1 MADIN
6 ENILVEIGGE
16 LRIQREK
23 IYYTLKDVANMT
35 GLTTNTV
42 AAIERGK
49 GSSLN
54 NFILICRA
62 LKIQPHKIFKKEI
75 DLTPLYNIPPESKRR
90 IELTKELDD
99 LVYNSNFFEIPRR
112 VSDIIQQLNANK
124 DQSNKF
130 SVYLSGYCEE
140 GTLEY
145 EKHGNYKEYRK
156 LHSAKPVKKY
166 NE

>member
-6 ENILVEIGGE
+6 ENILEEIGEE

-42 AAIERGK
+42 SAIEKGK

-62 LKIQPHKIFKKEI
+62 LKIQPHKIFRKEI

-130 SVYLSGYCEE
+130 SVYLSGYCKE

-145 EKHGNYKEYRK
+145 EKHGNYKQYRK
-156 LHSAKPVKKY
+156 NHSAKPVKKY
-166 NE
+166 K

>member
-1 MADIN
+1 MGYIN
-6 ENILVEIGGE
+6 ENILEEIGE
-16 LRIQREK
+16 QLRIQREK

-35 GLTTNTV
+35 GLTTNTI
-42 AAIERGK
+42 AAIEKGK
-49 GSSLN
+49 GASLN

-62 LKIQPHKIFKKEI
+62 LKIQPNSIFKKPI

-99 LVYNSNFFEIPRR
+99 LVYNSNFFEVPRR
-112 VSDIIQQLNANK
+112 VSEIIHQLNGNK
-124 DQSNKF
+124 EQSNKF
-130 SVYLSGYCEE
+130 SVYLSSYCAE

-156 LHSAKPVKKY
+156 KHAPKPVKKY
-166 NE
+166 K

>member
-1 MADIN
+1 MGYTN
-6 ENILVEIGGE
+6 ENILEEVGE
-16 LRIQREK
+16 QLRVQREK

-35 GLTTNTV
+35 GLTINTI

-49 GSSLN
+49 GASLN

-62 LKIQPHKIFKKEI
+62 LKIQPHTIFKKPI

-112 VSDIIQQLNANK
+112 VSEIIQQLNANK
-124 DQSNKF
+124 EQSNKF
-130 SVYLSGYCEE
+130 SVYLSSYCAE

-156 LHSAKPVKKY
+156 KHSPKPVKKY
-166 NE
+166 K